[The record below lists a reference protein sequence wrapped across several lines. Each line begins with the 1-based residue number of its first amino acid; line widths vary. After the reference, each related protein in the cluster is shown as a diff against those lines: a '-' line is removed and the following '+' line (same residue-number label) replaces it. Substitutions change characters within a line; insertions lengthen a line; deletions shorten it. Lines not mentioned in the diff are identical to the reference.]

1 MDVKEFAG
9 RVLTALPYQANEQ
22 QVAVVAALAKFCAPA
37 SRSDAVFILNGYAG
51 TGKTSLTGA
60 LVRTLASVGI
70 RSVLLAPTGR
80 AAKVFS
86 ANSSG
91 HPAFTIH
98 RKIYRHSSV
107 IGEQTD
113 FSLAPVRENKHK
125 NTIFIVDEASMIAS
139 GTREDSPDILADLV
153 QYVYTGE
160 NCRLILLGDTA
171 QLPPVGTDS
180 SPAMEADVLR
190 RFGLKVTHATLTET
204 ARQAAGSG
212 ILYNA
217 TRLRRAMLRL
227 KEPQNDKDSVPVPKI
242 VTSPFADVSI
252 VDSEELADRIEQAY
266 AEDGPEET
274 IIICRSNRRAADYNA
289 AIRSQVL
296 YREEIL
302 SAGDMLIVAKNHY
315 FTSEKVKGLDFV
327 ANGDILAVERV
338 YGTETRYGL
347 RFADVRLSTVLPGN
361 DTAGAADAVEFDA
374 KVILDAL
381 GGESAALSREQ
392 LSQLYY
398 GILYDPDAFSSDTP
412 ADTRLRALR
421 TDPYWN
427 ALQVKY
433 AYAVTCHK
441 AQGGQWRNVF
451 VDLSYI
457 PPESLGME
465 LYRWMYTAVT
475 RARSRLFLISP
486 PEKLVGK

>member
-1 MDVKEFAG
+1 
-9 RVLTALPYQANEQ
+9 
-22 QVAVVAALAKFCAPA
+22 
-37 SRSDAVFILNGYAG
+37 
-51 TGKTSLTGA
+51 
-60 LVRTLASVGI
+60 
-70 RSVLLAPTGR
+70 
-80 AAKVFS
+80 
-86 ANSSG
+86 
-91 HPAFTIH
+91 
-98 RKIYRHSSV
+98 
-107 IGEQTD
+107 
-113 FSLAPVRENKHK
+113 
-125 NTIFIVDEASMIAS
+125 MIAS

-227 KEPQNDKDSVPVPKI
+227 KEAQNDADSVPVPKI
-242 VTSPFADVSI
+242 VTSPFADVCI

-315 FTSEKVKGLDFV
+315 FTAEKVKGLDFV

-361 DTAGAADAVEFDA
+361 DTPGAADAVEFDA

>member
-9 RVLTALPYQANEQ
+9 RVLTALPYRANEQ
-22 QVAVVAALAKFCAPA
+22 QVAVVAALARFCAPA
-37 SRSDAVFILNGYAG
+37 SRSDGVFILNGYAG

-60 LVRTLASVGI
+60 LVRTLAAVGI

-98 RKIYRHSSV
+98 RKIYRHSAEP
-107 IGEQTD
+107 GAQTD
-113 FSLAPVRENKHK
+113 FAYAAVRDNTHRD
-125 NTIFIVDEASMIAS
+125 TIFIVDEASMIAS
-139 GTREDSPDILADLV
+139 GQASADILADLV
-153 QYVYTGE
+153 QYVYTGD

-171 QLPPVGTDS
+171 QLPPVGSDS
-180 SPAMEADVLR
+180 SPAMDPEVLR

-204 ARQAAGSG
+204 ARQAADSG
-212 ILYNA
+212 ILFNA
-217 TRLRRAMLRL
+217 TRLRRAMMRL
-227 KEPQNDKDSVPVPKI
+227 SRPDAVPTVPRL
-242 VTSPFADVSI
+242 VTAPFADVRI
-252 VDSEELADRIEQAY
+252 VDSEELADCIESAY
-266 AEDGPEET
+266 SEDGPEES

-296 YREEIL
+296 YREEVI

-315 FTSEKVKGLDFV
+315 FTTEKVKGLDFV

-338 YGTETRYGL
+338 YGTETRYGM
-347 RFADVRLSTVLPGN
+347 RFADVSLSTVLPG
-361 DTAGAADAVEFDA
+361 GKEGEGPEPVCFDA
-374 KVILDAL
+374 KIMLDAL
-381 GGESAALSREQ
+381 GGESAAMPREQ
-392 LSQLYY
+392 MAKLYY
-398 GILYDPDAFSSDTP
+398 AILYDPDLFAPDTP

-457 PPESLGME
+457 PPDALGLE

-475 RARSRLFLISP
+475 RARTRLYLISP

>member
-9 RVLTALPYQANEQ
+9 RVLTALPYRANEQ
-22 QVAVVAALAKFCAPA
+22 QVAVVAALARFCAPA

-91 HPAFTIH
+91 HPAYTIH
-98 RKIYRHSSV
+98 RKIYRHTASP
-107 IGEQTD
+107 GEQTD
-113 FSLAPVRENKHK
+113 FATATVRDNTYRD
-125 NTIFIVDEASMIAS
+125 TIFIVDEASMIAS
-139 GTREDSPDILADLV
+139 GSGGADILADLV
-153 QYVYTGE
+153 QYVYTGD

-171 QLPPVGTDS
+171 QLPPVGTDT
-180 SPAMEADVLR
+180 SPAMEPEVLR

-204 ARQAAGSG
+204 ARQAADSG

-227 KEPQNDKDSVPVPKI
+227 KRQAQQAAVEIPGI
-242 VTSPFADVSI
+242 VTAPFTDVHI
-252 VDSEELADRIEQAY
+252 VDSEELADCIENAY
-266 AEDGPEET
+266 AQDGPEET
-274 IIICRSNRRAADYNA
+274 IIICRSNRRASDYNA

-296 YREEIL
+296 YREEVL

-315 FTSEKVKGLDFV
+315 FTTEKVKGLDFV

-338 YGTETRYGL
+338 YGTETRYGM
-347 RFADVRLSTVLPGN
+347 RFADVRLSTVLPGGRE
-361 DTAGAADAVEFDA
+361 DEETEPVEFDA
-374 KVILDAL
+374 KIVLDAL
-381 GGESAALSREQ
+381 AGENAALSRDQ
-392 LSQLYY
+392 LAKLYY
-398 GILYDPDAFSSDTP
+398 AILYDPELFAPDTP
-412 ADTRLRALR
+412 ADTRLRMLR

-451 VDLSYI
+451 VDLCYI

-475 RARSRLFLISP
+475 RARSQLYLISP